1 MNQGSLPICDVSSTK
16 TDEEKYSGK
25 PKFAVC
31 GEHTVQDALW
41 IDRDDSA
48 FTPRET
54 PGAILPS
61 APTSQPALP
70 LRN

>member
-1 MNQGSLPICDVSSTK
+1 MNQGSLPICGVSSTK

-25 PKFAVC
+25 RKFAVS
-31 GEHTVQDALW
+31 GEHAVQDALW
-41 IDRDDSA
+41 IDRDDSD
-48 FTPRET
+48 FSPRER

-61 APTSQPALP
+61 APTSQPPRP